1 MESKDTYLF
10 GTIGGVSQGIQNI
23 TYSTGHFFDVVDKQI
38 DSFASS
44 IRSVFSSSS
53 WLPESIKPPPPPPRY
68 LPANQTY
75 IRAVAEWILR
85 HKAITA
91 AFVAFMSTG
100 GVLVWHQRIQKSK
113 RRRARRTANG
123 TRLEVIVVA
132 GEVGSLLLRSL
143 VADLEKRGF
152 IVYVVV
158 KSIEEEDSVRE
169 EAEGKVDVRPFL
181 VDVNEPIQ
189 TQQALSR
196 FHNLLITPHQASPG
210 ARPHQLSFAG
220 LILAPDLVYPS
231 GPIETLS
238 PELWQDSINS
248 KILLPITT
256 AQAFLPTICEFKARV
271 LVLTPNVVASLKPA
285 FHGMESAIVGALD
298 GFTTTLRRE
307 LRTLGIHVC
316 QIKLGNF
323 DFSHLGGARTHL
335 QSISA
340 SRTIAWP
347 PSARMLYAQNF
358 INQGRIAEGKGMFGD
373 TGSIAKA
380 SSPRELHY
388 AIFDALTQKRPSSV
402 WRVGRGSLAYD
413 IVGNWVPGGLVG
425 WVLGL
430 RTVSLEEFGG
440 PPAAVQQPDVVPT
453 NMEES
458 MTAQSW
464 EKIERGGS
472 PVLGA

>member
-10 GTIGGVSQGIQNI
+10 GTIGGVSQGISNI
-23 TYSTGHFFDVVDKQI
+23 SYSANSIFDAVDQQI

-44 IRSVFSSSS
+44 IRSVFTSSS

-68 LPANQTY
+68 LPVNKTY
-75 IRAVAEWILR
+75 IRAVAEWIVR

-91 AFVAFMSTG
+91 AFLAFVSTG
-100 GVLVWHQRIQKSK
+100 GVLVWHKRIEKSK
-113 RRRARRTANG
+113 RRRARRTNTGA
-123 TRLEVIVVA
+123 RKDVVVVT

-143 VADLEKRGF
+143 IVDLEKRGF
-152 IVYVVV
+152 IVYVIV
-158 KSIEEEDSVRE
+158 KNIEEEDAIRE
-169 EAEGKVDVRPFL
+169 EAEGKADVRPFL
-181 VDVNEPIQ
+181 IDPNEPMQ

-196 FHNLLITPHQASPG
+196 FQNLLVSPHHAFPG
-210 ARPHQLSFAG
+210 ARPHEISFAG

-238 PELWQDSINS
+238 PELWQDSLNS
-248 KILLPITT
+248 KILPTITT
-256 AQAFLPTICEFKARV
+256 AQAFLPIICEFKARV
-271 LVLTPNVVASLKPA
+271 LVLTPNVVVSLKPA
-285 FHGMESAIVGALD
+285 FHGMESAIVGALE
-298 GFTTTLRRE
+298 GFTTTLKRE

-323 DFSHLGGARTHL
+323 DFSHLGGARTHM
-335 QSISA
+335 QPISA
-340 SRTIAWP
+340 SRTSAWP

-388 AIFDALTQKRPSSV
+388 AVFDALTQKRPSSV

-440 PPAAVQQPDVVPT
+440 PPAAVQQADTIPPY
-453 NMEES
+453 MEES
-458 MTAQSW
+458 MTTHSW
-464 EKIERGGS
+464 EKVERGGS
-472 PVLGA
+472 PG